1 MLNIIQE
8 KFNTTFLWIIK
19 SLIKKN
25 ERFNL
30 ILIFKNNGK

>member
-19 SLIKKN
+19 SLIKN
-25 ERFNL
+25 ERLNL